1 MSTYTVTQRFA
12 QVSAAGLLT
21 TLGRRVLAATLA
33 LASVGAMAGNRVED
47 VSYASAPDGTTEIT
61 IRLASPPTAPRAFAT
76 ESPPRIAVDFED
88 TQNGL
93 TERRINVGSGAAASV
108 SAVEAGGRTRVVVEL
123 FHPAAF
129 ESRIDGNNL
138 ILAVGK
144 GKSMAASAGA
154 PAASGITQ
162 PTVSQ
167 VDFRRGTSG
176 EGRVVVSFDKD
187 GAGTDLRKEGN
198 KLIVDLFDVSL
209 SNDLPIRLDVTDFA
223 TPVQFIETRERA
235 GGARM
240 EIQTSGAIE
249 HMAYQTGNE
258 LVIEIAKVSAK
269 DDERKKLG
277 EPVEYKGTPVTFNIQ
292 DIPVRSALQLI
303 ADVSELNIV
312 VADSVQGNVT
322 LRLVNVP
329 WDQALDIILQAKG
342 LDKRS
347 QGNVVWIAPTAE
359 IAQREQAL
367 EDARIALEDRAE
379 LVTEYIPVNY
389 GNAEEIAKLLTEDA
403 LQGEQQ
409 NQGAS
414 QQNVQ
419 KGFLSKRGSVTFDK
433 RTNTLLVVDIP
444 QRVANIRDLVQKL
457 DKPVDQVVIEARI
470 VIANESVARELGA
483 RFGVSGNNGDS
494 YYSGNLEANQNK
506 INADKALDL
515 QYAKDVAAW
524 VAGGG
529 IGAQPIYSQSL
540 PVRGLMTNLPAALQN
555 PAGSLALSILNA
567 GYQLDVELSAIQEQG
582 RGEVISNPRIVTS
595 NQKESVI
602 RQGKEIGYL
611 TISGTGVSATPTAA
625 FKEALLELKVTPTIT
640 NDGRVF
646 LNLAVKKDEL
656 DGFVDLGIYGSV
668 PQITKREINTAV
680 LVDDGQTV
688 VIGGVYEFSDTTD
701 LAKVPFLGDLPVIG
715 NLFRNKSRS
724 KTKAELLIFVTPKVM
739 RVSQR

>member
-1 MSTYTVTQRFA
+1 MTVTNAKQQRPLRRPLSFGTCA
-12 QVSAAGLLT
+12 IGLAVGLYAAGASALPVA
-21 TLGRRVLAATLA
+21 GIVAMGQSAT
-33 LASVGAMAGNRVED
+33 GAMADPATRTPDAVTVTAIDFKRGEGGSGKLVLRF
-47 VSYASAPDGTTEIT
+47 SGAGAAPDL
-61 IRLASPPTAPRAFAT
+61 RN
-76 ESPPRIAVDFED
+76 
-88 TQNGL
+88 NG
-93 TERRINVGSGAAASV
+93 SS
-108 SAVEAGGRTRVVVEL
+108 VVVDIGNAQL
-123 FHPAAF
+123 PAALQ
-129 ESRIDGNNL
+129 R
-138 ILAVGK
+138 
-144 GKSMAASAGA
+144 
-154 PAASGITQ
+154 
-162 PTVSQ
+162 
-167 VDFRRGTSG
+167 
-176 EGRVVVSFDKD
+176 
-187 GAGTDLRKEGN
+187 
-198 KLIVDLFDVSL
+198 
-209 SNDLPIRLDVTDFA
+209 PINVTDFA
-223 TPVQFIETRERA
+223 TPVQRIEARA
-235 GGARM
+235 
-240 EIQTSGAIE
+240 TSSGAQLVLGTQGAFE
-249 HMAYQTGNE
+249 SMAYQSGNDYI
-258 LVIEIAKVSAK
+258 VEIVPRASTAGAAKAKVAAPAMGASAMGATASASTVRYSGK
-269 DDERKKLG
+269 
-277 EPVEYKGTPVTFNIQ
+277 PVTFNFQ
-292 DIPVRSALQLI
+292 DVPVRTVLQLI
-303 ADVSELNIV
+303 AEESNLNIV
-312 VADSVQGNVT
+312 AADTVQGNVT
-322 LRLVNVP
+322 LRLINVP
-329 WDQALDIILQAKG
+329 WDQALDIVLQAKS
-342 LDKRS
+342 LDKRRS
-347 QGNVVWIAPTAE
+347 GNVVWVAPQAE
-359 IAQREQAL
+359 IAKFEQDK
-367 EDARIALEDRAE
+367 EDARISLEERAE
-379 LVTEYIPVNY
+379 KITEYIPVNY
-389 GNAEEIAKLLTEDA
+389 ASAEDIAKLLTEDSKGNSGGGSGG
-403 LQGEQQ
+403 QSGGGQ
-409 NQGAS
+409 NQ
-414 QQNVQ
+414 QDR
-419 KGFLSKRGSVTFDK
+419 GFLSQRGSLSFDK